1 MRLRREDSFLL
12 VVDVQQKLAPHVLH
26 HQDLTRRAEGLIRC
40 AQLLEIPVL
49 LSEHSPE
56 SIGSTV
62 PSLATLVASNR
73 IVRKT
78 HFACTDQPA
87 CLDAIRSLKRKQALV
102 CGMEAHVCVMQS
114 ALGLLERG
122 FQPFLVQDAVGSRRE
137 EDRSAALERMRA
149 AGCAMATAEMAMFEW
164 MENAD
169 VPQFRDVLKLVKG
182 L

>member
-26 HQDLTRRAEGLIRC
+26 NNDLIRRAEALMRC
-40 AQLLEIPVL
+40 AKLLDIPVL
-49 LSEHSPE
+49 VSEHSPE

-62 PSLATLVASNR
+62 PSLAALLPADR
-73 IVRKT
+73 ILRKT

-87 CLDAIRSLKRKQALV
+87 ALDAFRSLNKKQVLV
-102 CGMEAHVCVMQS
+102 AGMEAHVCVMQT

-122 FQPFLVQDAVGSRRE
+122 FQPFVVQDAVGSRRE

-149 AGCAMATAEMAMFEW
+149 AGCAMATTEMAMFEW
-164 MENAD
+164 MENAE
-169 VPQFRDVLKLVKG
+169 VPQFRELLKLVKG

>member
-12 VVDVQQKLAPHVLH
+12 VVDVQQKLAPHVLRH
-26 HQDLTRRAEGLIRC
+26 DDLIRRAEGLIRC
-40 AQLLEIPVL
+40 AKLLEIPVL

-56 SIGSTV
+56 NIGATV
-62 PSLATLVASNR
+62 PSLAALVSPDR
-73 IVRKT
+73 ILKKT

-87 CLDAIRSLKRKQALV
+87 ALEAFQSLKRKQVVVA
-102 CGMEAHVCVMQS
+102 GMEAHVCVMQS
-114 ALGLLERG
+114 ALGLLERS
-122 FQPFLVQDAVGSRRE
+122 FQPFVVQDTVGSRRE
-137 EDRSAALERMRA
+137 EDRSAAFERMRA
-149 AGCAMATAEMAMFEW
+149 AGCAMATAEMTMFEW